1 MNRHRNVPDPNMRSR
16 QDVPE
21 IMIAM
26 QALSMLQH
34 GYSVASVNRL
44 NNEFPP
50 QAIEHNLADNLV
62 HELGHSESD
71 SDDMTVEDNA
81 IYGSKMSIDDNNDDT
96 AIVENAIYGSR
107 MSIGNDADD
116 IETA

>member
-16 QDVPE
+16 HDVPE
-21 IMIAM
+21 IVIAM

-62 HELGHSESD
+62 HESGDNESD

-81 IYGSKMSIDDNNDDT
+81 IYRSQMSIDDSDADDT
-96 AIVENAIYGSR
+96 AI
-107 MSIGNDADD
+107 D
-116 IETA
+116 IWEP